1 MAATLR
7 PDSTATKAETPAG
20 VTEERLRCNDDSC
33 GARWVMAYQP
43 EEHAA
48 EGESVVETMREKAA
62 ELIASTHSAHD
73 FKNYVWA
80 GLTNG
85 WVVVEKDL
93 TAAGL

>member
-7 PDSTATKAETPAG
+7 PDTTDAKNPATSG
-20 VTEERLRCNDDSC
+20 LTEERLRCNDDSC

-48 EGESVVETMREKAA
+48 EGESVLDTMREKAA
-62 ELIASTHSAHD
+62 ELIASTHTAHD
-73 FKNYVWA
+73 FKNYVWS

>member
-7 PDSTATKAETPAG
+7 PDNTLNTPATPDG
-20 VTEERLRCNDDSC
+20 YREERLDCNDDTC
-33 GARWVMAYQP
+33 GARWVMAYHP

-48 EGESVVETMREKAA
+48 EEGVLDTMREKAA